1 MIEGVIVKPLTRHV
15 DDRGYLMEVMRS
27 DDELFQKF
35 GQVYVSAC
43 FPGIVKAWHCHR
55 LQFDFFCCLAGNLK
69 VGLFDDREGSPTRG
83 ETQSVVIGTLKPAL
97 IRIPPLVWHGFA
109 AVGNETAVV
118 LNVPTEL
125 YNYREPDELRRDPFD
140 PAIPFQWHTA
150 GG

>member
-1 MIEGVIVKPLTRHV
+1 MIEGVVIKPLTRHV

-83 ETQSVVIGTLKPAL
+83 ETHSVVIGDLRPAL

-109 AVGNETAVV
+109 AVGSETAVV